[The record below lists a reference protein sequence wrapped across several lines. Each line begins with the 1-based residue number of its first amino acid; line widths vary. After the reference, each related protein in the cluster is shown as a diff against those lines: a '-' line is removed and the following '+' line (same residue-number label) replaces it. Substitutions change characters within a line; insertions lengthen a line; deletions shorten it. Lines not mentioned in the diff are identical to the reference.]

1 MLDELQVNAKEIVI
15 PQEFRNDIDAIYE
28 MCVTVASK
36 MKQEESSFKVDIETL
51 TKDKNQLMKENARL
65 LSENEY
71 LKEQLKE
78 QGKLIQKL
86 TIKYILPRIPYF
98 RSATTC

>member
-1 MLDELQVNAKEIVI
+1 MLNELQVNTKEIVI

-36 MKQEESSFKVDIETL
+36 MKQEQSSFKVDIETL
-51 TKDKNQLMKENARL
+51 TRDKNQLENENARL
-65 LSENEY
+65 LSEIKD

-86 TIKYILPRIPYF
+86 TTKYVI
-98 RSATTC
+98 TTYSIF